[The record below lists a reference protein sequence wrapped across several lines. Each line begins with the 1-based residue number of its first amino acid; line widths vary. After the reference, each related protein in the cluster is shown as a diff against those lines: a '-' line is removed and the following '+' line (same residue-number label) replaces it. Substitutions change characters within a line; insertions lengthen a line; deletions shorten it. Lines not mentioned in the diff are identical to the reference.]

1 MGSPRYADCF
11 TCIKVPIVLLHMAFP
26 QERVR
31 QIEDKALSKLRR
43 PWRQK
48 LLRPHLYA
56 PGSTRDA

>member
-1 MGSPRYADCF
+1 MWLNFSTFLISP
-11 TCIKVPIVLLHMAFP
+11 PP

-48 LLRPHLYA
+48 LLRPHLYT
-56 PGSTRDA
+56 PGSARDA